1 MSELSR
7 TSAWERNCVRFIRAR
22 PNFCGHPSYVNSHT
36 TFRHERA
43 ARMVDDL
50 RGNARSARDTPLSTR
65 KSSAHMAKGRLR
77 VPHRGAPPCKCH
89 RAKKRLHLK
98 DFCAGNQWRR
108 DLSPSEPPSLEIS
121 KTRRFITAGGGCVP
135 PRCTTFVVPQRTF
148 SRMPASQSSKRPRPH
163 RFHPGG
169 GRWTH
174 LAQAHGRRKQKRHAG
189 SISIIGELV
198 AIGRMRTAACS
209 SRSTRPLHLRLH
221 LRLRGARHW
230 KRPSTYARTS
240 RAPRFPRPTG
250 YPPVRRTNRQA

>member
-77 VPHRGAPPCKCH
+77 VPHRGAPPCQETLTFEGLLRWKSVAE
-89 RAKKRLHLK
+89 RSLTQRTTLS
-98 DFCAGNQWRR
+98 GN
-108 DLSPSEPPSLEIS
+108 LY

>member
-1 MSELSR
+1 MGTKLCSFHPRATELLR
-7 TSAWERNCVRFIRAR
+7 TPKLRQFAHHVPTRAR
-22 PNFCGHPSYVNSHT
+22 GANGRRSQGQCPQ
-36 TFRHERA
+36 RA
-43 ARMVDDL
+43 
-50 RGNARSARDTPLSTR
+50 GYSAFYSKILSAYGKR
-65 KSSAHMAKGRLR
+65 AVES
-77 VPHRGAPPCKCH
+77 APPGCFTVQMPPCQETLTFEGLLRWKSVAE
-89 RAKKRLHLK
+89 RSLTQRTTLS
-98 DFCAGNQWRR
+98 GN
-108 DLSPSEPPSLEIS
+108 LY